1 MLYQILAEALG
12 AAPRFATMRGR
23 QALIQ
28 QALDG
33 YPYSADLARRLLS
46 VDLEGPPREV
56 ASSLVQHLD
65 GNEAAPGVP
74 ALALLA
80 QAVEQ
85 NSGAAQR
92 EKLRQLREHMGWG
105 AAYPSPTITS
115 PWRDN
120 RSNDEL
126 VREKIIGENTLRHIH
141 YLRRALVAADAVVR
155 IRAGNASATGFM
167 VSPDLM
173 MTNNHVIGSEEEA
186 RKAKAWF
193 FDEVQAPRVKQAAK
207 AADTK
212 PLVYTNR
219 ELDITVVRLQGAP
232 ELARCFPLRPVVVEQ
247 NTRVAIIQHP
257 NGESK
262 KIAMQNNLVAAADA
276 RSVQYYASTEA
287 GSSGSPVLDDDFAVV
302 AVHWGWS
309 SGGGA
314 DPQDRNQGTSVIA
327 LLEDLKTAAPSLL
340 KELTVLTD

>member
-23 QALIQ
+23 QALVH

-33 YPYSADLARRLLS
+33 YAYSADLARLLLS
-46 VDLEGPPREV
+46 VDLEGPPRDV

-80 QAVEQ
+80 QAIEQ
-85 NSGAAQR
+85 NSSGAQR

-105 AAYPSPTITS
+105 ATYAAPTITS
-115 PWRDN
+115 PWRDS
-120 RSNDEL
+120 RSSDEL

-141 YLRRALVAADAVVR
+141 YLRRALVAADAVAR
-155 IRAGNASATGFM
+155 ISVGSYASATGFM

-207 AADTK
+207 TADTK

-232 ELARCFPLRPVVVEQ
+232 TLERCFPLRPVVMEQ
-247 NTRVAIIQHP
+247 NARVAIIQHP

-302 AVHWGWS
+302 AVHWGWDR
-309 SGGGA
+309 GEGGA
-314 DPQDRNQGTSVIA
+314 DRNQGTSVIA
-327 LLEDLKTAAPSLL
+327 LLEDLKTAAPDLL